1 MKDTVDVIVSHVT
14 FLMKKPKKYKEDKTS
29 RIDAVDSVIKVAKEV
44 AEQYFNTSEY
54 TDMTSNVTKTT
65 HEVNA
70 ERNEVLRYLTNYRSH
85 LLSLL
90 AKSFNA
96 VFSTVDGVI
105 VNDHVDTALQRLKLR
120 QVFSLSSPLPTL
132 DTTVGNEQAI
142 IKFLRPLIPDVR
154 NQNNIVLAHPFDNAT
169 VQTALFE
176 AYTELLHEINGT
188 SGSAVS
194 LVGQVKDPLEFF

>member
-1 MKDTVDVIVSHVT
+1 
-14 FLMKKPKKYKEDKTS
+14 
-29 RIDAVDSVIKVAKEV
+29 
-44 AEQYFNTSEY
+44 
-54 TDMTSNVTKTT
+54 MTSNLTMTT
-65 HEVNA
+65 LEVNA
-70 ERNEVLRYLTNYRSH
+70 ERNEVMTYLTNCRSH

-90 AKSFNA
+90 AKACNA

-105 VNDHVDTALQRLKLR
+105 VNVHEDTALQRIKLR
-120 QVFSLSSPLPTL
+120 QVFSLSSPLPKL
-132 DTTVGNEQAI
+132 ATTTGNEQAI
-142 IKFLRPLIPDVR
+142 IKFLRPLLPNVR
-154 NQNNIVLAHPFDNAT
+154 NQNYIVLAHPFDTAT